1 MRLSRRENKFY
12 RRGWLFERFQQSIE
26 RILGDLMNFID
37 DIDFEPALGWLV
49 ADVFY
54 NLANLIDATI
64 RSAVDFKD
72 VDGLALGALFTVRAL
87 ITRSRRRPLL
97 AIQCFGQNARGGSL
111 ADPPHSSE
119 QKSMRDALC
128 SNGVL

>member
-12 RRGWLFERFQQSIE
+12 RRWWLFERFQQGIE

-37 DIDFEPALGWLV
+37 DVDFEPALGRLV

-72 VDGLALGALFTVRAL
+72 VDGSALGDLFTVRAL

-97 AIQCFGQNARGGSL
+97 AIQCFGQNARRGSL
-111 ADPPHSSE
+111 AYPPHSGE
-119 QKSMRDALC
+119 QKGMRDAFC